1 MLELLPLPPLPELEL
16 PPSLVVLELS
26 ELLQW
31 VLLLEVLP
39 GLPVLAP
46 SVPLPDLLLTSVLL
60 PGLLLPPSLL

>member
-46 SVPLPDLLLTSVLL
+46 SVPLPDLLPTSVLL